1 MKELILIGLLAITN
15 TFIGFFFHWYSF
27 TTFGPGVDTD
37 ALIAGATISQLLIVV
52 VSGSLTHVLVP
63 LLASEDEKSQ
73 RQDVW
78 NFVFIIGFI
87 FALFSV
93 ALCTTASFWIPYTF
107 PGFDHSAKLL
117 AVEVTQIQ
125 MIAMIFAA
133 INGVQWSFYQ
143 AREEF
148 IRSELIPFVSSVIA
162 LPLLIWAIPKFGVV
176 AVALITTFRY
186 FLNTLLYSYGMGRPF
201 IPKIKSNSINKIWNQ
216 IKPLLYGTIYYKTDT
231 LIDRFLL
238 SSAGSGSVSL
248 YFLAQQLYGACS
260 NVIDKAIAA
269 PLIPLLS
276 KLYKENNILNF
287 QNKYFQ
293 KLIQIIII
301 GIILFLIFIFIG
313 KDFLFFLVGYGK
325 MTSGNISEL
334 WWLMILLGGMFIGG
348 IAGQIS
354 TGAFYASGDTKTPT
368 RIGILT
374 FTLHVPLKVILFNY
388 YGIQG
393 LAITTSALVLMN
405 LFLQIRFSKDIKFTN
420 ISK

>member
-1 MKELILIGLLAITN
+1 MKKSILLGLLAITT
-15 TFIGFFFHWYSF
+15 TFIAFFFHWYSF

-63 LLASEDEKSQ
+63 LLALEDERSQ
-73 RQDVW
+73 RQIVW
-78 NFVFIIGFI
+78 SFIFIIGFI
-87 FALFSV
+87 FTIFSL
-93 ALCTTASFWIPYTF
+93 ALCTTASFWIPYIF
-107 PGFDHSAKLL
+107 PGFDNSAKLL
-117 AVEVTQIQ
+117 AIEVTQIQ

-148 IRSELIPFVSSVIA
+148 IRSEIIPIVSSVIA
-162 LPLLIWAIPKFGVV
+162 LPLLFLAIPKFGIV
-176 AVALITTFRY
+176 AVALITMFRY
-186 FLNTLLYSYGMGRPF
+186 ILNTLLYGYGMGRPF
-201 IPKIKSNSINKIWNQ
+201 IPQIKSNSINKICIQ
-216 IKPLLYGTIYYKTDT
+216 IKPLLFGTIYYKTDT

-238 SSAGSGSVSL
+238 STASSGSVSL
-248 YFLAQQLYGACS
+248 FFLAQQLYGACS
-260 NVIDKAIAA
+260 NILDKAIAA

-276 KLYKENNILNF
+276 KLYKENNKLIF
-287 QNKYFQ
+287 KKKYLH

-301 GIILFLIFIFIG
+301 GIIGLLIFIFCG
-313 KDFLFFLVGYGK
+313 KDFLYFLVGYGK
-325 MTSGNISEL
+325 MTSANISEL

-374 FTLHVPLKVILFNY
+374 FTLHVPLKVILFFY

-393 LAITTSALVLMN
+393 LAIITSALVLMN
-405 LFLQIRFSKDIKFTN
+405 LFLQIRFLKDIKFN
-420 ISK
+420 NNSI